1 MSIGKPLSAEEAA
14 KLLALP
20 TRTRSPSG
28 TIRQVGSSTRSV
40 RIDTTDRSWQMWWK
54 LPTTQVE
61 CTVPGHD
68 HINDDGEPVE
78 RSRMCAKIGD
88 NMVCRYCYV
97 TSRDLNVS
105 SS

>member
-20 TRTRSPSG
+20 TRTRGPGG
-28 TIRQVGSSTRSV
+28 TSRQVGTSSRSV
-40 RIDTTDRSWQMWWK
+40 RIDTSVRDWPMWWK
-54 LPTTQVE
+54 LPTTATE
-61 CTVPGHD
+61 CTVPNHD
-68 HINDDGEPVE
+68 HVDDEGKPVE

-97 TSRDLNVS
+97 NSRDLK
-105 SS
+105 

>member
-1 MSIGKPLSAEEAA
+1 MAGRSLSAEEAA

-20 TRTRSPSG
+20 TRTRGASG
-28 TIRQVGSSTRSV
+28 GITRAAAGTGKSV
-40 RIDTTDRSWQMWWK
+40 RIDTTDRSWPMWWK
-54 LPTTQVE
+54 LPVTLAD

-68 HINDDGEPVE
+68 HIDDKGNPVE
-78 RSRMCAKIGD
+78 RSRMCAKVGD

-97 TSRDLNVS
+97 TSRDVS